1 MEWDELAW
9 WEKSALDRLG
19 DIADAMDERREQ
31 LERLEWEGME
41 SYTR

>member
-31 LERLEWEGME
+31 LGRAEGENE
-41 SYTR
+41 SAYTR